1 MTEITECRVFACLF
15 KRTGQAIFTAT
26 RTIGGFINFATG
38 AFFFYKLWSVA
49 QANKEA
55 SRAVYHS
62 TSLNANNKSSNNKLN
77 RMAGLIIAMELLL
90 NFVPQLVS
98 FLATKMFSV
107 TISQYIGP
115 YNVYLTSIEVFILS
129 VMYSRILY
137 KSMSKDS
144 LTSVN
149 PRIS

>member
-1 MTEITECRVFACLF
+1 MV
-15 KRTGQAIFTAT
+15 
-26 RTIGGFINFATG
+26 GGFINFITG
-38 AFFFYKLWSVA
+38 AFFFYKLWRVA

-55 SRAVYHS
+55 NQAVYHS
-62 TSLNANNKSSNNKLN
+62 ASVNGNNKSSNNRLN

-98 FLATKMFSV
+98 FLAITMFSV
-107 TISQYIGP
+107 RISQYVGP
-115 YNVYLTSIEVFILS
+115 YNVYLTSIEVFVLS

-149 PRIS
+149 PRVS